1 MLILKVFIN
10 ENKIDEI
17 WIHNVGRVNVDTD
30 TYEYR
35 IRKPEGYDHI
45 PIYHSRNTGWTP
57 LTIQV
62 LALLEREGV

>member
-1 MLILKVFIN
+1 MLIIKAFV
-10 ENKIDEI
+10 NKDQIEEI
-17 WIHNVGRVNVDTD
+17 FIHNVGRVNDDTD

-45 PIYHSRNTGWTP
+45 PIYHSRNTGWVP

-62 LALLEREGV
+62 LALLEREKI